1 MGNAVCHPC
10 RFRSLRLVPT
20 CWLGASSPSLPP
32 PAGSHPRISPT
43 LFPECFLCPLPIG
56 QGGHGHRSWA
66 RQMGFQSWIGL
77 PRGIRPWAAY
87 LIPALQFLYLLKW
100 GEEQHLSS
108 RVAVG
113 FTQVNLGKALGTL
126 PEWLE
131 GLWPAGPPRLLQEG
145 FGAPGPQASAVQGS
159 FGKVGLKGPK
169 SIQVPLRTPHSH
181 PRSSLI

>member
-1 MGNAVCHPC
+1 
-10 RFRSLRLVPT
+10 
-20 CWLGASSPSLPP
+20 
-32 PAGSHPRISPT
+32 
-43 LFPECFLCPLPIG
+43 
-56 QGGHGHRSWA
+56 
-66 RQMGFQSWIGL
+66 MGFQSWIGL

-159 FGKVGLKGPK
+159 LGKVGLKGPK